1 MDLRALEHFVAVAE
15 ELNVTR
21 AAARVHAAQSTVSAA
36 LRSLERELGATLL
49 ERTTRSVRLTPAG
62 ERVLR
67 EARAALA
74 AADRMRDAAREASAG
89 LRGRVRVG
97 TFSALDLIDLP
108 TAVAAFRE
116 RHPGVE
122 ITLGVSARGSS
133 GLQEDL
139 VRGRLDVALV
149 SPQDETGLA
158 SYPLRAYPFVAV
170 LPDGHRL
177 ARRRRLRLADL
188 ADEDWVDTP
197 PGFGNRVML
206 DDALRRA
213 GVTRR
218 LVVEAGD
225 LPSAATFVRAGL
237 GVAVLPAAVPLDGC
251 ARVAVTDGPAD
262 WELHVAV
269 RRDPPPGAAARA
281 LLDALREHARVSP
294 PAAPRS
300 PAGS

>member
-1 MDLRALEHFVAVAE
+1 MDIRALEQFVAVAE

-62 ERVLR
+62 ERVLPA
-67 EARAALA
+67 ARAAVAAVEQARDLA
-74 AADRMRDAAREASAG
+74 RDPAAG

-108 TAVAAFRE
+108 VALAAFRAE
-116 RHPGVE
+116 HPGVE
-122 ITLGVSARGSS
+122 LTLAVSPRGSA
-133 GLQEDL
+133 GLQDDL

-149 SPQDETGLA
+149 SPLGSPDLTTRR
-158 SYPLRAYPFVAV
+158 LRAHPFVAV
-170 LPDGHRL
+170 LPPGHRL
-177 ARRRRLRLADL
+177 ARRRTLRLADL
-188 ADEDWVDTP
+188 ADEEWVDTP

-213 GVTRR
+213 GVARR

-225 LPSAATFVRAGL
+225 LPSAAAYVRAGL
-237 GVAVLPAAVPLDGC
+237 GVAVLPDAVPLGDA
-251 ARVAVTDGPAD
+251 ARIPVLDGPED

-269 RRDPPPGAAARA
+269 RRSPPPGAAARA
-281 LLDALREHARVSP
+281 LFDALHEQAARQ
-294 PAAPRS
+294 PR
-300 PAGS
+300 

>member
-1 MDLRALEHFVAVAE
+1 MRALEHFVAVAE

-36 LRSLERELGATLL
+36 LRTLERELGATLL

-62 ERVLR
+62 ERVLPQ
-67 EARAALA
+67 ARAALA
-74 AADRMRDAAREASAG
+74 ATERMRDAAREASAG

-108 TAVAAFRE
+108 AGLAAFRA

-122 ITLGVSARGSS
+122 ITLGVSPRGSS

-139 VRGRLDVALV
+139 LRGRLDVALV
-149 SPQDETGLA
+149 SPQRQPGLA
-158 SYPLRAYPFVAV
+158 SYRLRSYPFVAV
-170 LPDGHRL
+170 LPAGHRL

-206 DDALRRA
+206 DDALRAA
-213 GVTRR
+213 GVVRR
-218 LVVEAGD
+218 LVVESGD
-225 LPSAATFVRAGL
+225 LPSAAAFVRAGL
-237 GVAVLPAAVPLDGC
+237 GVAVIPDAVPLDGC
-251 ARVAVTDGPAD
+251 TRVAVTDAPPD

-281 LLDALREHARVSP
+281 LLDALREHAQATP
-294 PAAPRS
+294 
-300 PAGS
+300 

>member
-1 MDLRALEHFVAVAE
+1 MGVMDLRALEQFVAVAE

-62 ERVLR
+62 ERALP

-74 AADRMRDAAREASAG
+74 AAERLRDATRAAGAG

-108 TAVAAFRE
+108 AALAAFRE
-116 RHPGVE
+116 QHPGVE
-122 ITLGVSARGSS
+122 LTLGVSARGSS
-133 GLQEDL
+133 GLQDDL
-139 VRGRLDVALV
+139 LHGRLDIALV
-149 SPQDETGLA
+149 SPHGDPDLA
-158 SYPLRAYPFVAV
+158 SYPLRAYPFLAL
-170 LPDGHRL
+170 LPTGHRL
-177 ARRRRLRLADL
+177 AGRRRLRLADL

-197 PGFGNRVML
+197 PGFGNRVL
-206 DDALRRA
+206 VDDALRRA
-213 GVTRR
+213 GMARR

-225 LPSAATFVRAGL
+225 LPSVAAYVRAGL
-237 GVAVLPAAVPLDGC
+237 GVAVLPDAVPLDGC
-251 ARVAVTDGPAD
+251 ARVPLADPPDD

-269 RRDPPPGAAARA
+269 RRTPPPGAAARA
-281 LLDALREHARVSP
+281 LLGALREQAARG
-294 PAAPRS
+294 R
-300 PAGS
+300 